1 MRKSM
6 TVTVALM
13 MGTLANEIENMESKI
28 GSYRQNILRLRE
40 FIGEID
46 AQLGMLTKEDVVG
59 TLAVDLHDDLQ
70 SIHQAICDG
79 TPELPYDM
87 RKDY

>member
-28 GSYRQNILRLRE
+28 YSYRQNILRLRE
-40 FIGEID
+40 HIGEID
-46 AQLGMLTKEDVVG
+46 AKLGMVMNDPSP
-59 TLAVDLHDDLQ
+59 DLRGDLE